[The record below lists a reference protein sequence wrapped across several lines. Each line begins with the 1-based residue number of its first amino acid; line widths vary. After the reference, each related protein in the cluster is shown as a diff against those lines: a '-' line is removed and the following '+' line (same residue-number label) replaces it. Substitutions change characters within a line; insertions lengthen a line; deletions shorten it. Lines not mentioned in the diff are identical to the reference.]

1 MLERETLFWRL
12 TVDTKERPFTAA
24 IRTLK
29 EKIKALAVLQ
39 KKTKLAR
46 KTVRIDPELRKQLLE
61 ELGIKE
67 PGWAAGY
74 ARSRKIEITAHL
86 NLYLELRGKTYRHN
100 TPEDS
105 YEKQSYEKMLTQ
117 LRKELKIE

>member
-1 MLERETLFWRL
+1 
-12 TVDTKERPFTAA
+12 VDTKERPYTSA

-46 KTVRIDPELRKQLLE
+46 KTVHIDPELRKKLLA
-61 ELGIKE
+61 ELGTE
-67 PGWAAGY
+67 YPAGAAI
-74 ARSRKIEITAHL
+74 SRKTEITAHL
-86 NLYLELRGKTYRHN
+86 NLYLELRGKAYRHN
-100 TPEDS
+100 APPKDS
-105 YEKQSYEKMLTQ
+105 YELRAYENELSK